1 MPEVDM
7 RIIPEPEPSTRTVLA
22 PKSAGLAIKS
32 ECGEMTYRCGSCKT
46 KLFEH
51 VDYKHVA
58 AVVVR
63 CGRCGTHNEIPR
75 RRGYCAIFCSTRYDA
90 FEDGGHFRS
99 ASAGVGFRKIACG
112 HRSSG
117 DFIPFKA
124 IGPRTPPFEPPR
136 VVRHTA

>member
-51 VDYKHVA
+51 VNYKHVA

-75 RRGYCAIFCSTRYDA
+75 RRGLLR
-90 FEDGGHFRS
+90 HFFVRRGTMRLRTVTSGRPARGS
-99 ASAGVGFRKIACG
+99 ASER
-112 HRSSG
+112 
-117 DFIPFKA
+117 
-124 IGPRTPPFEPPR
+124 
-136 VVRHTA
+136 